1 MCPCCQG
8 HFIYAILF
16 TVAMID
22 VPAVPPKYIGLSIDI
37 AEAGVVIV
45 DVFIFPKSIYFS
57 SLLYY
62 HITLTCHVPDTE

>member
-1 MCPCCQG
+1 MCPCCQE

-22 VPAVPPKYIGLSIDI
+22 GLAGLAGGPEEAVFATIL
-37 AEAGVVIV
+37 